1 MGATEYWLWLSSAP
15 QVSARSKAAL
25 AEYYGGAEA
34 AFLAP
39 SGEFSRIDGVSRHDA
54 EILERRDMS
63 GVPRIYALCRQ
74 YGIRMITMADGEY
87 PARLRNI
94 FAPPVALYVKGKL
107 PPVDE
112 RAVIAVVG
120 TRKATDYGLKMSR
133 RLAYE
138 ITKCGG
144 TVVSGLTA
152 GIDSMALSSAL
163 DAGGECI
170 AVLGLP
176 IELERAPL
184 TKRIAAHGALVS
196 EYPPGTKPYKSFF
209 RERNR
214 ITAGLSLGVAAVE
227 APEKSG
233 TSLFIAEA
241 AEQGKEIFAVPGNA
255 DSPNSVGTNGFIRDG
270 AKPVTCGWDILCE
283 FETRWNVSS
292 IPCEIPDAPRD
303 TPAVPA
309 RRERP
314 AAEKPQ
320 KAVDNGKNTIYI
332 VASERM
338 EELPDDQR
346 RIISVISGGD
356 TLVDDIITS
365 TGLAPARVLSQLTV
379 LEIKGLIERLPG
391 RRIALKANTA
401 KK

>member
-1 MGATEYWLWLSSAP
+1 MNKTEYWLWLSSAS
-15 QVSARSKAAL
+15 QVSARSKAAII
-25 AEYYGGAEA
+25 EYYGDAET
-34 AFLAP
+34 AFHAP
-39 SGEFSRIDGVSRHDA
+39 AGEFARINGVSRHDA
-54 EILERRDMS
+54 DLLEKRDMS
-63 GVPRIYALCRQ
+63 GTSQILARCLR
-74 YGIRMITMADGEY
+74 YGIRIITMADDAY
-87 PARLRNI
+87 PERLKNI
-94 FAPPVALYVKGKL
+94 FAPPVVLYVKGKL

-112 RAVIAVVG
+112 RAVIAVIG
-120 TRKATDYGLKMSR
+120 TRRATDYGLRMSR
-133 RLAYE
+133 RLACE
-138 ITKCGG
+138 INACGG

-152 GIDSMALSSAL
+152 GIDSAALSAAL
-163 DAGGECI
+163 DAGGECV

-176 IELERAPL
+176 IELEHAPL
-184 TKRIAAHGALVS
+184 AERIAGHGALVS

-214 ITAGLSLGVAAVE
+214 ITAGLSVGVVAVE

-283 FETRWNVSS
+283 FESRMDVKNTLCELPDEQCGVS
-292 IPCEIPDAPRD
+292 
-303 TPAVPA
+303 AVSESREQSAA
-309 RRERP
+309 RK
-314 AAEKPQ
+314 AQ
-320 KAVDNGKNTIYI
+320 KAVDNNKNTIYI
-332 VASERM
+332 ERL
-338 EELPDDQR
+338 EHIEALPDDQR
-346 RIISVISGGD
+346 SIISAISDGG
-356 TLVDDIITS
+356 TLVDDIILY

-391 RRIALKANTA
+391 RRIALKVNTA

>member
-1 MGATEYWLWLSSAP
+1 MSATEYWLWLSSAP

-25 AEYYGGAEA
+25 AEYYGGAES
-34 AFLAP
+34 AFHAP
-39 SGEFSRIDGVSRHDA
+39 SGEFARIDGVSRHDA

-63 GVPRIYALCRQ
+63 DVPRIYALCRQ
-74 YGIRMITMADGEY
+74 YGIRMITMADREY
-87 PARLRNI
+87 PARLKNI
-94 FAPPVALYVKGKL
+94 FAPPVVLYVKGTL

-112 RAVIAVVG
+112 RAVIAVIG

-184 TKRIAAHGALVS
+184 AKRIAAHGALVS

-292 IPCEIPDAPRD
+292 VPCEIPDAPRD

-314 AAEKPQ
+314 PAEKPQ

-379 LEIKGLIERLPG
+379 LEIKGFIERLPG